1 MGLEPRLERRYG
13 RLVMAHSN
21 VVSELA
27 AGMKALPVSG
37 SAFAHTQ
44 ALWRFLSNERVG
56 PVQLAGPIRETAR
69 AEVPEHCDA
78 YALAMHDWSRLNF
91 FGHTSKKDRVQ
102 MTHETDVGYELQSS
116 LLVSDR
122 DGSPLAA
129 PAQNLVTANGV
140 LSTMAPGAVPVR
152 PHLDELGERMAWL
165 EKQNFGKP
173 LVHIVDREADSVAHM
188 RGWSEAG
195 HAWLVRAKE
204 GSRVR
209 FGGGEIRL
217 DEVGKALSYNEV
229 REVECRGKPATQW
242 LAGTRVVLARKA
254 KPNRLDAGG
263 KRAAPQAGIPLE
275 VRLVVSRI
283 LDGKGQV
290 LAEWYLLSNV
300 TDDVPDET
308 LALWYYYRWRIES
321 YFKLLKQAGH
331 QVESWEQESGAALF
345 KRLLIV
351 TQACALAWRI
361 MRAEGEFAQ
370 QARIFLVRLSGRQM
384 KRTQPVTPSALLD
397 GLFKL
402 FVMIETLENY
412 TLDELKRFARF
423 ALFRQE
429 AVCE

>member
-1 MGLEPRLERRYG
+1 
-13 RLVMAHSN
+13 MAHSN

-27 AGMKALPVSG
+27 AGMKALPDTGKS
-37 SAFAHTQ
+37 FAHTQ
-44 ALWRFLSNERVG
+44 ALWRFLANERVG
-56 PVQLAGPIRETAR
+56 PVELAGPILETAR
-69 AEVPEHCDA
+69 TEVPEHCDT
-78 YALAMHDWSRLNF
+78 YALAMHDWSRLNY

-140 LSTMAPGAVPVR
+140 LSTTTRETVR
-152 PHLDELGERMAWL
+152 LKPHLDELCERMAWM
-165 EKQNFGKP
+165 EKRELGKP

-195 HAWLVRAKE
+195 YAWLVRVKS

-209 FGGGEIRL
+209 FGDGEMRL
-217 DEVGKALSYNEV
+217 DEVGKALTYTEV
-229 REVECRGKPATQW
+229 REVECQGKRATQW
-242 LAGTRVVLARKA
+242 LASAPVVLVRKA
-254 KPNRLDAGG
+254 RQKRLDADG
-263 KRAAPQAGIPLE
+263 KRIAPQAGAPLAA
-275 VRLVVSRI
+275 RLVISRI

-300 TDDVPDET
+300 ADEVPAET

-331 QVESWEQESGAALF
+331 QVESWEQESGEALF

-370 QARIFLVRLSGRQM
+370 QAKTFLVRLSGRQM
-384 KRTQPVTPSALLD
+384 KRTRPVTPSALLD

-412 TLDELKRFARF
+412 TFEELKRFARF
-423 ALFRQE
+423 ALFQQDS
-429 AVCE
+429 VCKQVV

>member
-1 MGLEPRLERRYG
+1 
-13 RLVMAHSN
+13 MAHSN

-27 AGMKALPVSG
+27 AGMKALPDTGKS
-37 SAFAHTQ
+37 FAHTQ
-44 ALWRFLSNERVG
+44 ALWRFLANERVG
-56 PVQLAGPIRETAR
+56 PVELAGPILETAR

-78 YALAMHDWSRLNF
+78 YALAMHDWSRLNY

-140 LSTMAPGAVPVR
+140 LSTMAHETVR
-152 PHLDELGERMAWL
+152 LKPHLDELSERMAWL

-195 HAWLVRAKE
+195 YAWLVRVKS
-204 GSRVR
+204 GSRAR
-209 FGGGEIRL
+209 FGDGEMRL
-217 DEVGKALSYNEV
+217 DEVGKALTYTEV
-229 REVECRGKPATQW
+229 RAVEYQGKPATQW
-242 LAGTRVVLARKA
+242 LASTRVVLARKA
-254 KPNRLDAGG
+254 KSSRLDAAG
-263 KRAAPQAGIPLE
+263 KRVAPQAGKPLD

-283 LDGKGQV
+283 LDEKGQV

-300 TDDVPDET
+300 ADEVPAET

-331 QVESWEQESGAALF
+331 QVESWEQESGEALF

-370 QARIFLVRLSGRQM
+370 QAKAFLVRLSGRQM
-384 KRTQPVTPSALLD
+384 KRTRPVTPSALLD

-412 TLDELKRFARF
+412 TFEELKRFARF
-423 ALFRQE
+423 ALFQQDS
-429 AVCE
+429 VCKHVV